1 LQQSRQIHRTAGA
14 SEPCDALP
22 ERVKSTEG
30 ESTTMHRTR
39 RSMAF
44 LGGMLAA
51 TSVAAGIATHRGAP
65 RAANSISALGD
76 LAAPQT
82 PGASGYYLSK
92 MIKLGGDGGWD
103 YITFDSETR
112 RLYISRATKVV
123 VLDVD
128 SEKVFGEIPN
138 TQGVHGIA
146 LAVELGRGFIS
157 DGRSNDITIFDL
169 KTLKTLGTV
178 PAGSNPDAIVFDPGT
193 KRVFAMNG
201 RSKNATVIDAASG
214 KPLGTIELP
223 GKPEFAVAGG
233 RGNIF
238 VNIQDKNQIARIDA
252 DKLQVT
258 ATWPLA
264 PCESPSGLAMDRV
277 KRLLFSGCDN
287 KMMAIMDA
295 DSGKLIATPPIGEG
309 VDANA
314 FDPGTGYAFASNG
327 QSGTLT
333 VVHEDSPGKFTVIE
347 NVPTKRGARTMA
359 LDRETHQ
366 VFLVTADFGPAPEAT
381 PDNPHPRPA
390 PTPGSFVVLIYAK
403 K

>member
-1 LQQSRQIHRTAGA
+1 L
-14 SEPCDALP
+14 
-22 ERVKSTEG
+22 
-30 ESTTMHRTR
+30 
-39 RSMAF
+39 
-44 LGGMLAA
+44 
-51 TSVAAGIATHRGAP
+51 
-65 RAANSISALGD
+65 
-76 LAAPQT
+76 
-82 PGASGYYLSK
+82 
-92 MIKLGGDGGWD
+92 
-103 YITFDSETR
+103 
-112 RLYISRATKVV
+112 
-123 VLDVD
+123 
-128 SEKVFGEIPN
+128 
-138 TQGVHGIA
+138 
-146 LAVELGRGFIS
+146 
-157 DGRSNDITIFDL
+157 
-169 KTLKTLGTV
+169 
-178 PAGSNPDAIVFDPGT
+178 
-193 KRVFAMNG
+193 
-201 RSKNATVIDAASG
+201 IDAASG

>member
-1 LQQSRQIHRTAGA
+1 
-14 SEPCDALP
+14 
-22 ERVKSTEG
+22 
-30 ESTTMHRTR
+30 MHRNR
-39 RSMAF
+39 RRMAI
-44 LGGMLAA
+44 LGGALAA
-51 TSVAAGIATHRGAP
+51 ISGAAGIAAHSAAARATDSSPAP
-65 RAANSISALGD
+65 GNSTL
-76 LAAPQT
+76 PQT
-82 PGASGYYLSK
+82 PGASGYFLSK

-103 YITFDSETR
+103 YITFDSDTR
-112 RLYISRATKVV
+112 RLYISRATKVM

-128 SEKVFGEIPN
+128 SDKVIGEIPN

-178 PAGSNPDAIVFDPGT
+178 PAGSNPDAIVFDPAT

-214 KPLGTIELP
+214 TPLGTIDLP

-233 RGNIF
+233 RGNVF

-258 ATWPLA
+258 ATWPIA

-277 KRLLFSGCDN
+277 KRVLFAGCDN
-287 KMMAIMDA
+287 KLMAVVDA

-347 NVPTKRGARTMA
+347 NVPTKHGARTMA

-366 VFLVTADFGPAPEAT
+366 VFLVTADFVPAPEAT

-390 PTPGSFVVLIYAK
+390 LMPNSFVVLIYAK